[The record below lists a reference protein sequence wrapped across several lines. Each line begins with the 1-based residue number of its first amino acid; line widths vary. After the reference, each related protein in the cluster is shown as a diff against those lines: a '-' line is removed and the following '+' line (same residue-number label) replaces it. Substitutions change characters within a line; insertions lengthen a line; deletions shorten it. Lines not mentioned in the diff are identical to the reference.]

1 MTKTIDQ
8 LVDEVIG
15 KEGGYSNHPADKG
28 GPTRWG
34 ITEQVARAYGYKGD
48 MQALPRVTAVAI
60 YKRRYWI
67 DVRFDQVAAVFPRVA
82 AEMFD
87 TGINMGQSI
96 AAGFLQRAINLL
108 NLGATL
114 YPDITADGQIGA
126 MTIAALRS
134 YQQKRGAAGEVV
146 LLKTIDGFQT
156 GRYADITEARPA
168 NEAFFYGW
176 IANRIGVEA

>member
-1 MTKTIDQ
+1 MKTIDQ
-8 LVDEVIG
+8 LIDHVIG
-15 KEGGYSNHPADKG
+15 IEGGYSNHPADRG

-34 ITEQVARAYGYKGD
+34 VTEQVARAYGYAGD
-48 MQALPRVTAVAI
+48 MKVLPKATAAAI
-60 YKRRYWI
+60 YKRRYWS
-67 DVRFDQVAAVFPRVA
+67 DVRFDQIAQVFPRVA

-108 NLGATL
+108 NLNATL
-114 YPDITADGQIGA
+114 YPDIIVDGQIGA

-134 YQQKRGAAGEVV
+134 YQQRRGTVGEDV
-146 LLKTIDGFQT
+146 LLKTIDGFQV
-156 GRYADITEARPA
+156 GRYADITESRPA